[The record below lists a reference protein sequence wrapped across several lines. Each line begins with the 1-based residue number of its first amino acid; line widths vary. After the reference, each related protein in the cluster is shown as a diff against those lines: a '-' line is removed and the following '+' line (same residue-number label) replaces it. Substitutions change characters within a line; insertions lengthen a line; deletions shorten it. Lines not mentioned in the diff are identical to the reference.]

1 MNKKAFILLLPSA
14 LLQYVTLLCMAIIF
28 FCTRNSAMQFVME
41 RIFDSNIFVLIAVFL
56 IYFVTSFVLAI
67 ICYIIAFV
75 KSPEPLALAKTATII
90 KLIQI
95 PAYIVNFVLSILFI
109 ITIFTI
115 GFAVV
120 LLAVNCVC
128 LFISG
133 ALNILAMFIA
143 VRKGVLKTGECIL
156 YAVFQFVFCLDIV
169 SSVLLCRKLNK
180 RVLSCSFN
188 SEVI

>member
-28 FCTRNSAMQFVME
+28 FSTRNSVMQFILE
-41 RIFDSNIFVLIAVFL
+41 RIFGGNVFALITVFL
-56 IYFVTSFVLAI
+56 IYFAVSLILAI
-67 ICYIIAFV
+67 ICYIISLV
-75 KSPEPLALAKTATII
+75 KNPEPLALAKTATII

-133 ALNILAMFIA
+133 VLNILAMFIA

-188 SEVI
+188 SEVL